1 MNESDLSP
9 LARRLRE
16 ARTAAGL
23 SVRQLAV
30 QVGAHH
36 GYIARIETGER
47 RPSAEYLQKIAEVL
61 DIEPS
66 ELLQYVGIKPSS
78 TLPSARMFFRRKY
91 GIPEDEA
98 EILANL
104 VEYQMRKRKE
114 QSGEE
119 TDQERNTGPN

>member
-30 QVGAHH
+30 RVGAHH

-61 DIEPS
+61 NIEPS
-66 ELLQYVGIKPSS
+66 ELFAYIGIKPSNI
-78 TLPSARMFFRRKY
+78 LPKPRDYFLRALGAS
-91 GIPEDEA
+91 EEEA
-98 EILANL
+98 DMLADVVQYL
-104 VEYQMRKRKE
+104 HKQKE
-114 QSGEE
+114 KPSDDTE
-119 TDQERNTGPN
+119 QERHDGPD